1 MPGFGYFSCSLPA
14 VAQSLDS
21 GAALENVDRAPGL
34 STLKHQY
41 FFWGDGG
48 IPLNL
53 GAPRLVKSSNVQ
65 CSPGEKDQG

>member
-1 MPGFGYFSCSLPA
+1 
-14 VAQSLDS
+14 
-21 GAALENVDRAPGL
+21 LENVDRAPGL